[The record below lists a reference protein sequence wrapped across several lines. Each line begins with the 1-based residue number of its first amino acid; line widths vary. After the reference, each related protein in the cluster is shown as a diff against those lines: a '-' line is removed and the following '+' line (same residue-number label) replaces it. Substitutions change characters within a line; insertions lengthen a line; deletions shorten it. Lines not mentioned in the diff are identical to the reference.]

1 MDDDKIISLFGE
13 DRDVKMDANARK
25 RILNLAAVEYSLLKP
40 KRRPTEF
47 STHHAVVHRGNPL
60 RAAFLTALVICL
72 FLGVAWQRGHLHF
85 GQAHREQRE
94 KVLLAEFNQLF
105 EGRLQAVISTGGQTQ
120 IVLAPA
126 GAAAPRGQPVMIRFT
141 DQGKDVEVMS
151 FSGQTVQ
158 VQLDGRDLVFDTLV
172 NGEGRVILAGEKVF
186 WDGSKGAVTDA
197 PAVKIKTE
205 VLEM

>member
-13 DRDVKMDANARK
+13 DSNAKMDAASRK
-25 RILNLAAVEYSLLKP
+25 RVLSLAAVEYTASKP
-40 KRRPTEF
+40 HRRPAEY
-47 STHHAVVHRGNPL
+47 SPHHAVVHRASPV
-60 RAAFLTALVICL
+60 RAVFLTALVIFL
-72 FLGVAWQRGHLHF
+72 FLGVAWQRGSIHF
-85 GQAHREQRE
+85 GEAPREQRE
-94 KVLLAEFNQLF
+94 KLLLAEFNQLF

-120 IVLAPA
+120 IVLAAA
-126 GAAAPRGQPVMIRFT
+126 GAAAPRGQPVLIRFT
-141 DQGKDVEVMS
+141 DKGKDVEVVS

-158 VQLDGRDLVFDTLV
+158 VQLGGRELVFDTLV

-186 WDGSKGAVTDA
+186 WDGSKGTVTDA

>member
-13 DRDVKMDANARK
+13 DREVKMDATARK
-25 RILNLAAVEYSLLKP
+25 RILDLAAVEYSVVKP
-40 KRRPTEF
+40 GRRPAEY
-47 STHHAVVHRGNPL
+47 SPHHAIVHRASPV
-60 RAAFLTALVICL
+60 RAVFLTVLVICL
-72 FLGVAWQRGHLHF
+72 FLGVAWQRGSIQF
-85 GQAHREQRE
+85 GQVPREQRE
-94 KVLLAEFNQLF
+94 KLLLAEFNELF
-105 EGRLQAVISTGGQTQ
+105 NGRLQAVISAGGQTQ
-120 IVLAPA
+120 IVLAEA
-126 GAAAPRGQPVMIRFT
+126 GASAPRGQPVLIRFT
-141 DQGKDVEVMS
+141 DKGKDVQVMS

-158 VQLDGRDLVFDTLV
+158 MQLDGRDLVFDTLV